1 MTYSLAVCARTAC
14 VDVLAVREVAL
25 CVKYGHFG
33 AQTLYRDAIDQQNLY
48 IKKVMAFSKNGAR
61 DATNTPA
68 CSAPVGDYNGTLH
81 TCSTA
86 F

>member
-33 AQTLYRDAIDQQNLY
+33 AQTLRRNRLVLIAVFASVALHPD
-48 IKKVMAFSKNGAR
+48 R
-61 DATNTPA
+61 RR
-68 CSAPVGDYNGTLH
+68 SA
-81 TCSTA
+81 
-86 F
+86 